1 MTKSSDVSIIIVSF
15 QSEAALVSL
24 FPSISEKVELIVVN
38 NSPNLDLERLKKIK
52 KFKEIKNSENKG
64 FGAACNIGVKE
75 ATRNF
80 IFIINPDTILHKD
93 CISNLANAAI
103 EIPYAS
109 AFTPKIF
116 GKKNKEEFKRRSILL
131 DKKKWLKK
139 PPNKVSEIPI
149 MGGAAIFLK
158 KKNFLKVG
166 GFDENIF
173 LYHEDDDLT
182 LRLKKEIG
190 PLIYYPNA
198 LITHQGGTSS
208 SRSPYISAL
217 KGFHMGKSRVYSMKK
232 YNVKNYRIKCFSI
245 AILQLFSLEMIFSQ
259 RKRSKYFAF
268 FRGVIEELREGKK

>member
-1 MTKSSDVSIIIVSF
+1 MA
-15 QSEAALVSL
+15 Q
-24 FPSISEKVELIVVN
+24 
-38 NSPNLDLERLKKIK
+38 
-52 KFKEIKNSENKG
+52 
-64 FGAACNIGVKE
+64 
-75 ATRNF
+75 
-80 IFIINPDTILHKD
+80 
-93 CISNLANAAI
+93 
-103 EIPYAS
+103 
-109 AFTPKIF
+109 
-116 GKKNKEEFKRRSILL
+116 
-131 DKKKWLKK
+131 K
-139 PPNKVSEIPI
+139 PPDKVSEIPV

-158 KKNFLKVG
+158 KENYLKVG

-198 LITHQGGTSS
+198 LITHQGGNSS
-208 SRSPYISAL
+208 SRSPYIAAL

-245 AILQLFSLEMIFSQ
+245 AIMQLFSLEMIFSQ